1 MANNDVSTAL
11 GALIRTDR
19 GRLLSALI
27 AKFRNFDLAEE
38 ALQEALASAHIH
50 WTRQGL
56 PSNPSGWLY
65 AAACRKAIDRLRKI
79 NRDAKLV
86 VDLSPFMDEIDARDV
101 PEIPDERLR
110 LIFTCC
116 HPALEPKS
124 RIALTLRTIGG
135 LSTTE
140 IARAFLDS
148 ETTLGQRLSR
158 AKAKIA
164 KAGIAYAVP
173 EVDAWDERLASVLSV
188 TYLIFNEGY
197 YASAGETPLRL
208 ALCEE
213 AIFLARLIDQL
224 RPNEPEVLGLL
235 ALMLFTHAR
244 HRARVSGSGVVP
256 LEAQDALL
264 WDTDL
269 LIQAHTH
276 LDYALML
283 KKRGPYQIQA
293 AIAAL
298 HCQSGSKDW
307 PQIAML
313 YQALAL
319 LDSNPVIRLNLA
331 VAMAEAGALDTALKD
346 LEALRDELPNYQPFY
361 AAYADL
367 LAKAGQTAEARL
379 AYEHA
384 IGRATNQ
391 ADADF
396 LHRRLEGL
404 SAKTQPS
411 PTPKEYTK
419 TNATGA
425 QP

>member
-1 MANNDVSTAL
+1 LAKDEVSIAL

-38 ALQEALASAHIH
+38 ALQESLASAHIH
-50 WTRQGL
+50 WTRHGL

-65 AAACRKAIDRLRKI
+65 TAACRKAIERLRKI

-124 RIALTLRTIGG
+124 RIALTLRTICG

-140 IARAFLDS
+140 IARAFIDH

-164 KAGIAYAVP
+164 KAGIAYVVP
-173 EVDAWDERLASVLSV
+173 DMDAWDERLASVLAV

-235 ALMLFTHAR
+235 SLMLFTHAR

-256 LEAQDALL
+256 LEAQDAIL
-264 WDTDL
+264 WDTAL
-269 LIQAHTH
+269 LSQAHQH
-276 LDYALML
+276 LDHALTH
-283 KKRGPYQIQA
+283 KRRGPYQIQA

-298 HCQSGSKDW
+298 HCHVGPKDW
-307 PQIAML
+307 PQIALL
-313 YQALAL
+313 YQALLAL
-319 LDSNPVIRLNLA
+319 DPNPVVRLNLA
-331 VAMAEAGALDTALKD
+331 VAMAEAGAVNPALKD
-346 LEALRDELPNYQPFY
+346 LEMLKEDLSDYQPFH
-361 AAYADL
+361 AAFAHL
-367 LAKAGQTAEARL
+367 LAKAGRTNEAQL
-379 AYEHA
+379 AYERA
-384 IGRATNQ
+384 ISQATNQ

-396 LHRRLEGL
+396 LHRRLAEL
-404 SAKTQPS
+404 VSQP
-411 PTPKEYTK
+411 
-419 TNATGA
+419 N
-425 QP
+425 QQ